1 MTADDPSLGA
11 QPLVTNQRENWTDP
25 KTSSYAQALT
35 AWNRGN
41 ADATLGVLEVLPT
54 SLQTSESLLL
64 CARALIR
71 KDRLTDAREWLTRSV
86 SSHRTPDNHATQL
99 MLQGVIEGRERN
111 SSGAEAL
118 FARAL
123 ELKAHHRLRAEINY
137 ERAVVQFIDQR
148 HDDARS
154 TLRTIRPYSDI
165 VSVRAIELEGRI
177 DAVAGDYRSAHA
189 AFGTALTE
197 IDKCEA
203 IDMLGSFEF

>member
-1 MTADDPSLGA
+1 
-11 QPLVTNQRENWTDP
+11 
-25 KTSSYAQALT
+25 
-35 AWNRGN
+35 
-41 ADATLGVLEVLPT
+41 
-54 SLQTSESLLL
+54 
-64 CARALIR
+64 
-71 KDRLTDAREWLTRSV
+71 
-86 SSHRTPDNHATQL
+86 

-137 ERAVVQFIDQR
+137 ERAVVQFIEQR